1 MALCEYFVE
10 IPSTRKIRMK
20 LYIGNLPFSVQEQD
34 LKKIFSE
41 YQSVTG
47 VQLISDRETGR
58 SKGFGFVEL
67 SNDDEATNAI
77 KELNGKDF
85 GGRAI
90 IVNEGRHR
98 EHRSFDS

>member
-1 MALCEYFVE
+1 
-10 IPSTRKIRMK
+10 MK

-90 IVNEGRHR
+90 IVNEARPR
-98 EHRSFDS
+98 ENRSFDRRRR